1 MSSKLA
7 PKMGLHFTDYGTAYV
22 SWGAKVG
29 TIFAA
34 KVDPLDAEIAYAKIS
49 AVIHPMSCAL

>member
-1 MSSKLA
+1 
-7 PKMGLHFTDYGTAYV
+7 MGLYFTDYGIAYV

-34 KVDPLDAEIAYAKIS
+34 KVNTLDAEIANAKTS